1 MHPLDQLLLSETEH
15 ELLQKKQGFVADYV
29 EAGQTNLPKLPQS
42 YFFQNKDIFLSKHSR
57 YAPYPEHTHQFLE
70 INYVYKGSCKQMIN
84 GQLFKLQEGDIL
96 LMDVDSRHSIEAL
109 GKEDILI
116 NILFQNQDISINWL
130 KQLQGENSLLYQFLL
145 SDASQQFKRDNF
157 LLLSTHKDSSIRR
170 LLEDMMVEYFLP
182 QEFSQQMLKHYVP
195 LLFYQL
201 ARLLPQVDKIVDLH
215 LEESTYAQ
223 VLKIIDREYASIG
236 LSEVAKRLNFNK
248 NYLSNLIKS
257 ESGQTF
263 TQLVNQ
269 RKLMKAQ
276 LLLRTTQLPIQ
287 EIALSVG
294 ISNKTY
300 FYNKYKET
308 FGYGPKG
315 ERDLDQSSGK

>member
-84 GQLFKLQEGDIL
+84 GQLFRLQEGDIL

-315 ERDLDQSSGK
+315 ERDLDRRSGK